1 MACGTPTIAFRHG
14 SVPEVIEDG
23 VSGVVVD
30 SVEEAVHAVDRV
42 QSMSRAAC
50 RDAFEKRFTARRMA
64 NDYVKLYERLIEKS
78 MPLRVTKINVPSEI
92 EEKSLL
98 EGAA

>member
-1 MACGTPTIAFRHG
+1 
-14 SVPEVIEDG
+14 
-23 VSGVVVD
+23 
-30 SVEEAVHAVDRV
+30 
-42 QSMSRAAC
+42 MSRAAC

-78 MPLRVTKINVPSEI
+78 MPLRVTKINVPSKI
-92 EEKSLL
+92 EEESLL